1 MELLKKRK
9 VYEKLEDAYG
19 EQYNKWFE
27 DNKDAFTPAVGN
39 LQVYLSLRIDEDVEL
54 YIFHQ

>member
-9 VYEKLEDAYG
+9 VYEKLEDAYS
-19 EQYNKWFE
+19 EQYNKWFK

-39 LQVYLSLRIDEDVEL
+39 LRVDLPTNIYIYID
-54 YIFHQ
+54 YH